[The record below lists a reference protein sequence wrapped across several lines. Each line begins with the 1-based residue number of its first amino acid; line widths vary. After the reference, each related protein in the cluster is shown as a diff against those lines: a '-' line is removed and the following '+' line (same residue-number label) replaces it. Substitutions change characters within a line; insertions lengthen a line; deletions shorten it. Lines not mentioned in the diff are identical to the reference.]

1 MAEEQLTIE
10 ARGLVARDAERV
22 ARIIRQCEE
31 LRAGVQML
39 GLAFAEHSAM
49 SVAIER
55 ATIELS
61 DIEDA
66 LYGAR
71 IEGARMD
78 AARYGAA
85 LARGLEAI
93 DKDARA

>member
-1 MAEEQLTIE
+1 MAEEKLTIE

-22 ARIIRQCEE
+22 ARMIHQCEQ
-31 LRAGVQML
+31 LRAAVQQL
-39 GLAFAEHSAM
+39 GLAFEADTAM
-49 SVAIER
+49 GAAIER

-71 IEGARMD
+71 IE
-78 AARYGAA
+78 AARA
-85 LARGLEAI
+85 
-93 DKDARA
+93 